1 MEENNMLQTT
11 QSISLNGSSTI
22 DGTSVVN
29 FSTNLSADQAYSS
42 VSMQIVDMELYKAN
56 KDKVREDRDAFQKQA
71 DTIVDGL
78 GQTEGK

>member
-11 QSISLNGSSTI
+11 QSISLNGSSVI
-22 DGTSVVN
+22 NGTPVVN
-29 FSTNLSADQAYSS
+29 FSTSLSADQAYSS

-56 KDKVREDRDAFQKQA
+56 KDNVRADRDAFQKQA
-71 DTIVDGL
+71 DTIVDSL

>member
-1 MEENNMLQTT
+1 MLQTT

-42 VSMQIVDMELYKAN
+42 ISMQIVNMELYKAN
-56 KDKVREDRDAFQKQA
+56 KDNVRADRDAFQKQA
-71 DTIVDGL
+71 DTLVDGL
-78 GQTEGK
+78 SVSEDK